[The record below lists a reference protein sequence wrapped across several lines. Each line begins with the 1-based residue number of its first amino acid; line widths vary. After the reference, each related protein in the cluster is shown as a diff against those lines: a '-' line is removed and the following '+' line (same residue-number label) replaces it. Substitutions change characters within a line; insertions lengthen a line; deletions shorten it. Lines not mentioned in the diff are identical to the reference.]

1 MNYDTFTIESESYRK
16 AFWNTMMKG
25 KGVPYIHVE
34 TDYSQEDIGQLN
46 TRMTA
51 FVEML

>member
-25 KGVPYIHVE
+25 KGVPYSIME
-34 TDYSQEDIGQLN
+34 KGN
-46 TRMTA
+46 A
-51 FVEML
+51 

>member
-25 KGVPYIHVE
+25 RCSIIFH
-34 TDYSQEDIGQLN
+34 
-46 TRMTA
+46 
-51 FVEML
+51 